1 MKFEIEHTF
10 SGISLAAY
18 ERLYFDEPFNSALC
32 EKVELDR
39 ELLKLEE
46 NGDALH
52 REVKVSPRG
61 REIPKP
67 IAKFMGVSR
76 IEYVEKIDY
85 TFGSGRG
92 TWLSVSSFM
101 TDKIDSGGTIEM
113 LDTGAG
119 VKRIVAGE
127 IKVKVFGLGKTI
139 ESFIVED
146 VKRSYQDAAAFT
158 RDWIAAGNVVT

>member
-10 SGISLAAY
+10 AGISLEAY
-18 ERLYFDEPFNSALC
+18 ERLYFDEPFNVSLC
-32 EKVELDR
+32 EKVKLDR
-39 ELLKLEE
+39 ELLVLNED
-46 NGDALH
+46 GDRLH

-67 IAKFMGVSR
+67 IAKFIGVSR

-85 TFGSGRG
+85 TFGTGSG

-101 TDKIDSGGTIEM
+101 TEKIDSGGTIEM
-113 LDTGAG
+113 IAAG
-119 VKRIVAGE
+119 ESVKRIVAGE

-139 ESFIVED
+139 ESFIIED
-146 VKRSYQDAAAFT
+146 VKKSYEDAAAFT
-158 RDWIAAGNVVT
+158 RDWIASGKVT